1 MRFRKNQKQQG
12 AALDAHPFPRRIFMA
27 QNKRIVVIGGSAAG
41 PKAAARAKRLAPD
54 AEVTIIQR
62 APELSMA
69 SCGYPYFV
77 GGVFNNRNSLLS
89 TPYGEV
95 RDPNFFVNTKGVVAK
110 TETEVTAIDRSARTV
125 SCRDLKSGAVDNVLY
140 DTLIIATGAKPRR
153 PPVPGI
159 DLEGVTTLQS
169 MRDADFLRRIRDEGT
184 IKKAVVIG
192 GGLIGI
198 ETCEALQLSGI
209 DITVIEMLPQILMFL
224 DWEMAKVLENHVRS
238 KAANVIT
245 DVKLAGFIGENGKLT
260 GVKLENGTELPCEL
274 AVLAIGVVPN
284 VELAQAAGLEIGA
297 TGGILVNEYMQTT
310 DPDIYAV
317 GDCVELLHRVTG
329 KKTRAPFGDLA
340 NLEGRV
346 AGENAALGNSVTFP
360 GTIHTG
366 VCKVFDFNAGST
378 GLSESRARQE
388 GYKNVATVIN
398 ASLDKPEFMGAK
410 LIISKM
416 VVDADTG
423 RILGVQCVGP
433 GDVSKQVAIAAMAI
447 LGKLTVADLVNAD
460 LPYAPPFSL
469 PIDHS
474 IATAHLM
481 ENKLKGRLNGIG
493 PVDFKKELDEGKKP
507 FILDVRTPGEFE
519 MMRIGIGETLI
530 PIGELRHRL
539 HDLPADKE
547 REIVCYCKIS
557 LRGYEAAVQLQAE
570 GWKNVKV
577 LEGGVMAWP
586 YGREK

>member
-1 MRFRKNQKQQG
+1 MS
-12 AALDAHPFPRRIFMA
+12 
-27 QNKRIVVIGGSAAG
+27 KRIIVIGGSAAG
-41 PKAAARAKRLAPD
+41 PKAAARAKRLDPS
-54 AEVTIIQR
+54 AEVTIIQK
-62 APELSMA
+62 APEMSMA

-77 GGVFNNRNSLLS
+77 AGVFNNRNALIS

-95 RDPNFFVNTKGVVAK
+95 RDPNFFVNTKGIRAR
-110 TETEVTAIDRSARTV
+110 TETEVTAIDRTQRTV
-125 SCRDLKSGAVDNVLY
+125 TCRDLKSGVLDQLSY
-140 DTLIIATGAKPRR
+140 DKLIIATGAKPRK

-169 MRDADFLRRIRDEGT
+169 MRDADFLRRIRDEGAV
-184 IKKAVVIG
+184 KKAVVIG

-224 DWEMAKVLENHVRS
+224 DWELAEILENHVRS

-245 DVKLAGFIGENGKLT
+245 DVKLAGFLGENGRLT
-260 GVKLENGTELPCEL
+260 AVRLENGTELPCEL
-274 AVLAIGVVPN
+274 AVLAIGVIPN
-284 VELAQAAGLEIGA
+284 TDLAQAAGLTIGA
-297 TGGILVNEYMQTT
+297 TGGILVDEHLRTS
-310 DPDIYAV
+310 DPHIYAV
-317 GDCVELLHRVTG
+317 GDCIELVQRITG
-329 KKTRAPFGDLA
+329 GKTRAPFGDLA

-346 AGENAALGNSVTFP
+346 AGENAVLGDSVTFP
-360 GTIHTG
+360 GTFHTG
-366 VCKVFDFNAGST
+366 ICKVFDFNAGST
-378 GLSESRARQE
+378 GLSEGKARQE
-388 GYKNVATVIN
+388 GFNVATVIN

-410 LIISKM
+410 LLISKM
-416 VVDADTG
+416 VVDADSG
-423 RILGVQCVGP
+423 RLLGVQCVGP
-433 GDVSKQVAIAAMAI
+433 GDVGKQIATAAMAL

-469 PIDHS
+469 AIDHF

-493 PVDFKKELDEGKKP
+493 PVQLKEKLDRGETP
-507 FILDVRTPGEFE
+507 FLLDVRTPDEFD

-530 PIGELRHRL
+530 PLGDLRRRL
-539 HDLPADKE
+539 ADLPQDRE

-557 LRGYEAAVQLQAE
+557 LRGYEAAILLQAA

-586 YGREK
+586 YRREK

>member
-1 MRFRKNQKQQG
+1 MVQK
-12 AALDAHPFPRRIFMA
+12 
-27 QNKRIVVIGGSAAG
+27 KRIVVIGGSAAG

-54 AEVTIIQR
+54 AEVTIIQK
-62 APELSMA
+62 APEMSMA

-95 RDPNFFVNTKGVVAK
+95 RDPHFFVNTKGILAR
-110 TETEVTAIDRSARTV
+110 TETEVTAIDRTARTV
-125 SCRDLKSGAVDNVLY
+125 RCRDLKSGAVDDVTY

-238 KAANVIT
+238 KAANVMT
-245 DVKLAGFIGENGKLT
+245 DVKLAGFIGENGRLT
-260 GVKLENGTELPCEL
+260 GVRLGNGTELPCEL

-284 VELAQAAGLEIGA
+284 IELAQAAGLEIGA
-297 TGGILVNEYMQTT
+297 TGGILVNEYLQTS

-317 GDCVELLHRVTG
+317 GDCLELVHRITG

-388 GYKNVATVIN
+388 GYANIATVIN

-410 LIISKM
+410 LLISKM
-416 VVDADTG
+416 VVDVDTG

-433 GDVSKQVAIAAMAI
+433 GDVSKQIAIAAMAI

-493 PVDFKKELDEGKKP
+493 PVEFRKMLEEGNKP
-507 FILDVRTPGEFE
+507 FILDVRTPEEFD

-530 PIGELRHRL
+530 PIGDLRHRL
-539 HDLPADKE
+539 QDLPADKD

-570 GWKNVKV
+570 GWTNVKV

-586 YGREK
+586 FGREK

>member
-1 MRFRKNQKQQG
+1 MSKK
-12 AALDAHPFPRRIFMA
+12 
-27 QNKRIVVIGGSAAG
+27 IVIIGGSAAG
-41 PKAAARAKRLAPD
+41 PKAAARAKRLDPA
-54 AEVTIIQR
+54 AEVTIIQK
-62 APELSMA
+62 APEMSMA

-77 GGVFNNRNSLLS
+77 AGVFNNRNALLS

-95 RDPNFFVNTKGVVAK
+95 RDSRYFVNTKGITAR
-110 TETEVTAIDRSARTV
+110 TETEVMSIDRHRRV
-125 SCRDLKSGAVDNVLY
+125 VQCRDLRSGATDELSY
-140 DTLIIATGAKPRR
+140 DKLIIATGARARR

-159 DLEGVTTLQS
+159 DLDGVTTLQS

-198 ETCEALQLSGI
+198 ETCEALHLSGI
-209 DITVIEMLPQILMFL
+209 DITVIEMLPQILVFL
-224 DWEMAKVLENHVRS
+224 DWELAKVLENHVRG

-245 DVKLAGFIGENGKLT
+245 DVKLAEFIGENGKLSA
-260 GVKLENGTELPCEL
+260 VRLENGTELPCEL
-274 AVLAIGVVPN
+274 AVLAIGVIPN
-284 VELAQAAGLEIGA
+284 TDLAQATGLEIGD
-297 TGGILVNEYMQTT
+297 TGGILVDEFMQTS
-310 DPDIYAV
+310 DSNIYAV
-317 GDCVELLHRVTG
+317 GDCVELEHRITG

-366 VCKVFDFNAGST
+366 ICKVFDFNAGST

-388 GYKNVATVIN
+388 GYNVATVIN

-410 LIISKM
+410 LLVSKM
-416 VVDADTG
+416 VVDADNG

-433 GDVSKQVAIAAMAI
+433 GDVAKQIASAAMAI
-447 LGKLTVADLVNAD
+447 LGKLTVADVVNAD

-469 PIDHS
+469 AIDHF
-474 IATAHLM
+474 IATAHIM
-481 ENKLKGRLNGIG
+481 ENKLKGRLKGTG
-493 PVDFKKELDEGKKP
+493 PVELKEKLDRGEKP
-507 FILDVRTPGEFE
+507 FLLDVRTPGEFDA
-519 MMRIGIGETLI
+519 MRLGIGETLI
-530 PIGELRHRL
+530 PIGDLRRRL
-539 HDLPADKE
+539 SDLPQDKG
-547 REIVCYCKIS
+547 REIVCWCKIS
-557 LRGYEAAVQLQAE
+557 LRGYEAAIILEAN

-586 YGREK
+586 YRREK

>member
-1 MRFRKNQKQQG
+1 MKKK
-12 AALDAHPFPRRIFMA
+12 I
-27 QNKRIVVIGGSAAG
+27 IVIGGSAAG
-41 PKAAARAKRLAPD
+41 PKAAARAKRLDPN
-54 AEVTIIQR
+54 AEVTIIQK
-62 APELSMA
+62 APEMSMA

-77 GGVFNNRNSLLS
+77 GGVFNNRNALLS

-95 RDPNFFVNTKGVVAK
+95 RDPHFFVNTKGIQAR
-110 TETEVTAIDRSARTV
+110 TETEVTAIDPERRTV
-125 SCRDLKSGAVDNVLY
+125 QCRDLKSGEVDVLPY
-140 DTLIIATGAKPRR
+140 DKLIIATGAKARK

-159 DLEGVTTLQS
+159 DLDGVTTLQS
-169 MRDADFLRRIRDEGT
+169 MRDADFLRRIRDEGA

-224 DWEMAKVLENHVRS
+224 DWELAKVLENHVRS

-260 GVKLENGTELPCEL
+260 AVRLENGTELPCEL
-274 AVLAIGVVPN
+274 AVLAIGVAPN
-284 VELAQAAGLEIGA
+284 TDLAQAAGLEIGD
-297 TGGILVNEYMQTT
+297 TGGVLVDEYMQTS

-317 GDCVELLHRVTG
+317 GDCVEVVHRITG

-346 AGENAALGNSVTFP
+346 AGENAVLGNIVTFP
-360 GTIHTG
+360 GTFHTG
-366 VCKVFDFNAGST
+366 ICKVFDFNAGST
-378 GLSESRARQE
+378 GLSESRALQE
-388 GYKNVATVIN
+388 GYENIVTVIN

-410 LIISKM
+410 LLISKM
-416 VVDADTG
+416 VVDGTTG
-423 RILGVQCVGP
+423 RLLGLQCVGP
-433 GDVSKQVAIAAMAI
+433 GDVGKQISMAAVAL
-447 LGKLTVADLVNAD
+447 LGKLRVADLVNAD

-469 PIDHS
+469 AIDHF
-474 IATAHLM
+474 IATAHIM

-493 PVDFKKELDEGKKP
+493 PVEFKKELDEGKVP
-507 FILDVRTPGEFE
+507 YMLDVRTPEEFD
-519 MMRIGIGETLI
+519 MMRLGIGETLI
-530 PIGELRHRL
+530 PIGDLRHRL
-539 HDLPADKE
+539 GDLPADKD

-557 LRGYEAAVQLQAE
+557 LRGYEAAIILEAA

-586 YGREK
+586 YRREK

>member
-1 MRFRKNQKQQG
+1 MTK
-12 AALDAHPFPRRIFMA
+12 
-27 QNKRIVVIGGSAAG
+27 NKRIVVIGGSAAG
-41 PKAAARAKRLAPD
+41 PKAAARAKRLDPNAR
-54 AEVTIIQR
+54 VTIIQK
-62 APELSMA
+62 APEMSMA
-69 SCGYPYFV
+69 SCGYPYFIS
-77 GGVFNNRNSLLS
+77 GVFNNRNALLS

-95 RDPNFFVNTKGVVAK
+95 RDPHFFVNTKGIEAR
-110 TETEVTAIDRSARTV
+110 TETEVTAIDRTGRNV
-125 SCRDLKSGAVDNVLY
+125 QCRDLKSGTVVDVPY
-140 DTLIIATGAKPRR
+140 DKLIVATGAKPRK

-169 MRDADFLRRIRDEGT
+169 MRDADFLRRIRDEGA

-224 DWEMAKVLENHVRS
+224 DWDLAKILENHVRS

-245 DVKLAGFIGENGKLT
+245 DVKLAGFLGENGHLKA
-260 GVKLENGTELPCEL
+260 VKLENGTELPCEL
-274 AVLAIGVVPN
+274 AVLAIGVIPN
-284 VELAQAAGLEIGA
+284 IDLAQASGLEIGV
-297 TGGILVNEYMQTT
+297 TGGILVDEYMQTS

-317 GDCVELLHRVTG
+317 GDCVEVVQRITG

-360 GTIHTG
+360 GTFHTG
-366 VCKVFDFNAGST
+366 ICKVFDFNAGST

-388 GYKNVATVIN
+388 GFGNVVTAVN

-410 LIISKM
+410 LLISKM

-433 GDVSKQVAIAAMAI
+433 GDVAKQISMAAMAL

-469 PIDHS
+469 AIDHF
-474 IATAHLM
+474 IATAHIM

-493 PVDFKKELDEGKKP
+493 PVELKAKLDRGETP
-507 FILDVRTPGEFE
+507 FLLDVRTPDEFDS
-519 MMRIGIGETLI
+519 MRLGIGEILI
-530 PIGELRHRL
+530 PLGDLRRRL
-539 HDLPADKE
+539 EDLPADRE
-547 REIVCYCKIS
+547 REIICYCKIS
-557 LRGYEAAVQLQAE
+557 LRGYEAAILLEAE
-570 GWKNVKV
+570 GWKNIKV

-586 YGREK
+586 YRREK

>member
-1 MRFRKNQKQQG
+1 MSKK
-12 AALDAHPFPRRIFMA
+12 I
-27 QNKRIVVIGGSAAG
+27 IVIGGSAAG
-41 PKAAARAKRLAPD
+41 PKAAARAKRLDPN
-54 AEVTIIQR
+54 AEVAIIQR

-77 GGVFNNRNSLLS
+77 GGVFNNRNALLS

-95 RDPNFFVNTKGVVAK
+95 RDPNFFVNTKGVTAR
-110 TETEVTAIDRSARTV
+110 TETEVTSIDRERRTV
-125 SCRDLKSGAVDNVLY
+125 TCRDLKTGKFDELPY
-140 DTLIIATGAKPRR
+140 DKLIIATGARARK

-209 DITVIEMLPQILMFL
+209 EITVIEMLPQILMFL

-245 DVKLAGFIGENGKLT
+245 DVRLAGFIGENGKLKA
-260 GVKLENGTELPCEL
+260 VRLENGTELPCEL
-274 AVLAIGVVPN
+274 AVLAIGVEPN
-284 VELAQAAGLEIGA
+284 TDLARAAGLEIGA
-297 TGGILVNEYMQTT
+297 TGGILVDEYLQTS

-317 GDCVELLHRVTG
+317 GDCVEVVQRITG

-360 GTIHTG
+360 GTFHTG
-366 VCKVFDFNAGST
+366 ICKVFDFSAGST

-388 GYKNVATVIN
+388 GYKDVVTVIN

-410 LIISKM
+410 LLISKM
-416 VVDADTG
+416 VVDGTTG
-423 RILGVQCVGP
+423 RILGLQCVGP
-433 GDVSKQVAIAAMAI
+433 GDVGKQVAMAAIAI
-447 LGKLTVADLVNAD
+447 LGKLRVADLVNAD
-460 LPYAPPFSL
+460 LPYAPPYSL
-469 PIDHS
+469 PIDHF

-481 ENKLKGRLNGIG
+481 ENKLKGRLKGIG
-493 PVDFKKELDEGKKP
+493 AAELREKLDKGEKP
-507 FILDVRTPGEFE
+507 FLLDVRTPGEFD
-519 MMRIGIGETLI
+519 MMRLGIGETLI
-530 PIGELRHRL
+530 PIGDLRHRL
-539 HDLPADKE
+539 GDLPDDKE

-557 LRGYEAAVQLQAE
+557 LRGYEAAVVLEAN
-570 GWKNVKV
+570 GWRNVKV

-586 YGREK
+586 YRREK